1 MLSSSLIAFIGTAI
15 VVVVTPGLD
24 TAFVLRT
31 AAAEGRR
38 NGVCAAIGIGLGCL
52 CWGGAAAFGLGAL
65 LAASPAAFAL
75 LKTAGAAYLLWLGIR
90 LLARPRAAFEQAQ
103 PRSIVA
109 ASPGAGALKRGFAT
123 NILNPKVG
131 VFYLTLLPQF
141 VPAGAE
147 AGWYSFGLAS
157 LHVFLATTWFTIL
170 ATVTASARHLLRQ
183 PNAMPALD
191 RITGGVFVAFG
202 LHLALG

>member
-1 MLSSSLIAFIGTAI
+1 MISAGLVAFAGTAM

-38 NGVCAAIGIGLGCL
+38 NGICAAIGIGLGCL
-52 CWGGAAAFGLGAL
+52 CWGAAAAFGLGAL
-65 LAASPAAFAL
+65 LAASPATFAA
-75 LKTAGAAYLLWLGIR
+75 LKIAGAGYLLWLGIR
-90 LLARPRAAFEQAQ
+90 LLTRPRLAFEKTEVG
-103 PRSIVA
+103 SVA
-109 ASPGAGALKRGFAT
+109 TGSPGVGALKRGFTT

-141 VPAGAE
+141 VPLGVD
-147 AGWYSFGLAS
+147 AGWYSFGLAA
-157 LHVFLATTWFTIL
+157 LHVCLATLWFTIL
-170 ATVTASARHLLRQ
+170 ATVTASAGHLLRK
-183 PNAMPALD
+183 PNAVPTLD
-191 RITGGVFVAFG
+191 RVTGGVFVAFG